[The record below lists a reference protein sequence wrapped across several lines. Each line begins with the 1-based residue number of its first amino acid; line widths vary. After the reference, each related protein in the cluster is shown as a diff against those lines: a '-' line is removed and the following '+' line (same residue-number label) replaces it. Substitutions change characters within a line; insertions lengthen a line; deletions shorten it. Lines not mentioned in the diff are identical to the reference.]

1 MKSSREKSASI
12 AESNLMKAH
21 NMYNSAEEES
31 PTQVQERN
39 KREAEMLTSN
49 LGEGFITH
57 QEILSEIGVLK
68 ELAILQESMVH
79 NLKIAFCLLSVP
91 VFIQSVSFDFHL
103 F

>member
-1 MKSSREKSASI
+1 
-12 AESNLMKAH
+12 MKAH
-21 NMYNSAEEES
+21 NMYNSSEEES

-79 NLKIAFCLLSVP
+79 NLKILFGLYTQPCHIH
-91 VFIQSVSFDFHL
+91 IQSVSLVSHIF
-103 F
+103 